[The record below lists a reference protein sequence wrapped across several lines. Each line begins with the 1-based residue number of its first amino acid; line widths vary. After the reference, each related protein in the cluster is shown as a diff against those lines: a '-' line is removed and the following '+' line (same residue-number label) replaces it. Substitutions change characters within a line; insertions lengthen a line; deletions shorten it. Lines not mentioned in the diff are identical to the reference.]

1 MLKYLYQ
8 QRPVTAP
15 AVMTMEEYKT
25 HMTQKLHPPSQ
36 ISKTSSLASVED
48 SNKDSKTP
56 VNKPNINVEDASESS
71 RPQAE
76 EVKPSVKNIAEDLEE
91 QTEATDKA
99 DDESSESCAVSERV
113 ETPVSDKMKLMNLM
127 KEESPITDS
136 ARRVK
141 SAIVPRIHRA
151 QDRDNGFENGEDC
164 QPRSQSAFGGSRV
177 DQAIEDIAPMPYME
191 HSKPKFV
198 SVGSIGKVSL
208 LESITEAK
216 YWEDLAME
224 QQHAK
229 KQKQLETI
237 KGNDIVEDMRK
248 HETELVANNDIN
260 EEKNGEDQP
269 TDKELDVRNEIFD
282 SEVFDD
288 FEFMDGRSSSQSK
301 KHRKKNK
308 KSLVNDLDIDDEEDV
323 LAMILAEEKRRR
335 KLQKASGKKHSFNF
349 CSSARTSKS
358 NSPISTSR
366 SRLGSS
372 TSYTSKSSSENKK
385 AEDEKQENKET
396 ADVENNDKPQYR
408 SALKSP
414 EKALKGGPEKR
425 VIVRTVSELQEEN
438 KRAPSK
444 YDRLIKR
451 LGDNMT
457 PYLKSQM
464 LKVS

>member
-25 HMTQKLHPPSQ
+25 HMTQKSHPPSQ
-36 ISKTSSLASVED
+36 ISKSSSLASVED
-48 SNKDSKTP
+48 SNKVNETP
-56 VNKPNINVEDASESS
+56 VNKPDINVEEDASESS

-99 DDESSESCAVSERV
+99 DDESSESCAGSDRV
-113 ETPVSDKMKLMNLM
+113 ETPVSDKMKLMKLM
-127 KEESPITDS
+127 EEDSPITDS

-229 KQKQLETI
+229 KQKQLKTI
-237 KGNDIVEDMRK
+237 KGNDNVEDMGK
-248 HETELVANNDIN
+248 QETELVPNNNIN
-260 EEKNGEDQP
+260 EEKNRDQP
-269 TDKELDVRNEIFD
+269 RDKELDARNEIFD
-282 SEVFDD
+282 REVLDD
-288 FEFMDGRSSSQSK
+288 FEVMDGRSSSQSK
-301 KHRKKNK
+301 KHRKKSK
-308 KSLVNDLDIDDEEDV
+308 KSLVNDLDVNDGEDV

-335 KLQKASGKKHSFNF
+335 RLQKVSGKKHSFNF

-358 NSPISTSR
+358 NSPSSTSR

-385 AEDEKQENKET
+385 AEDEKEENKKT
-396 ADVENNDKPQYR
+396 VDVENNDKPQYR

-414 EKALKGGPEKR
+414 EKASKRGTEKH

-438 KRAPSK
+438 KKAPSK

-451 LGDNMT
+451 LGDDMT